1 MKLNIENKV
10 VLITGAS
17 KGIGKAIAQS
27 FALAKCRIVLA
38 ARGKDELVKTAKELE
53 DTGASVLAVVTDVT
67 QQKDI
72 ENLIKLTEEKFSA
85 IDILINN
92 AGGVHDFLQFEEL
105 SQQDW
110 QAMFELNFFSTVRVT
125 RAVLPYM
132 QKKQWGRII
141 NISSES
147 GTQPDA
153 LIPHYNA
160 AKAAINNFTKSLSKA
175 YGKDGILVNAV
186 SPAFIMTPQI
196 ASILNEKS
204 KINGMSVDDILDSF
218 LKDHRP
224 NILQRRAGRPEEVAA
239 AVLFLASEQASFIT
253 GANLRV
259 DGGSV
264 STV

>member
-10 VLITGAS
+10 AIITGAS
-17 KGIGKAIAQS
+17 KGIGKAIAKS
-27 FALAKCRIVLA
+27 FALAGCHVVLA
-38 ARGKDELVKTAKELE
+38 ARGKEELLKTANEIKEL
-53 DTGASVLAVVTDVT
+53 GGSVLVVPTDVT
-67 QQKDI
+67 QSEDI
-72 ENLIKLTEEKFSA
+72 HHLIHTTISA
-85 IDILINN
+85 FETIDILVNN
-92 AGGVHDFLQFEEL
+92 AGGVHDFLPFEKI
-105 SQQDW
+105 SDQDW
-110 QAMFELNFFSTVRVT
+110 VDMFELNLFSTVKIT

-132 QKKQWGRII
+132 KKNQCGKII

-147 GTQPDA
+147 GVQPDA

-160 AKAAINNFTKSLSKA
+160 AKAAINSFTKSLSKA
-175 YGKDGILVNAV
+175 YGKDGIHINTV

-196 ASILNEKS
+196 ESLLIQKS
-204 KINGMSVDDILDSF
+204 KERGISVEALLDEF

-224 NILQRRAGRPEEVAA
+224 NIQQRRAGKPEEVAA

-264 STV
+264 STI